1 MEGVL
6 RVGGRRRRQG
16 GRQRILRGGGAL
28 RRPGGCQGREVDHED
43 YEGPT
48 AQPWTTGTTGRC
60 LQDTAGED
68 AGATDAKTLMEI
80 WAFAK
85 PQSAPPSSP
94 TQLCQLEVSLKLCFR
109 HIFNE
114 DKLNK
119 FRKSLC
125 PFI

>member
-1 MEGVL
+1 MTKVAELLGHTERVL
-6 RVGGRRRRQG
+6 YMAMSPDGSV
-16 GRQRILRGGGAL
+16 
-28 RRPGGCQGREVDHED
+28 VVS
-43 YEGPT
+43 
-48 AQPWTTGTTGRC
+48 
-60 LQDTAGED
+60 
-68 AGATDAKTLMEI
+68 ATDAKTLMEI

-94 TQLCQLEVSLKLCFR
+94 TQLCQLQVSLKLCFR

>member
-1 MEGVL
+1 MAYWYHKACLVIWPRSFAVKIALSAGLGSAVNL
-6 RVGGRRRRQG
+6 GR
-16 GRQRILRGGGAL
+16 
-28 RRPGGCQGREVDHED
+28 
-43 YEGPT
+43 
-48 AQPWTTGTTGRC
+48 RC
-60 LQDTAGED
+60 LQNTAED
-68 AGATDAKTLMEI
+68 ARATNAKTLMEI